1 MAVSTYP
8 LQALLSVRHYRE
20 DAARNALRVAE
31 RLLVQAREDVARC
44 QEELER
50 FQRWRPEEEERRYA
64 LIWGKRLSPD
74 ELADFRASLA
84 ALAEAEAQRVQAVT
98 EARQA
103 LARQEQAV
111 DHARQAVAHARREAA
126 KIESHRDI
134 WQESDKKERER
145 QEDLELE
152 EFAVPTPVGED
163 T

>member
-1 MAVSTYP
+1 M
-8 LQALLSVRHYRE
+8 
-20 DAARNALRVAE
+20 
-31 RLLVQAREDVARC
+31 
-44 QEELER
+44 
-50 FQRWRPEEEERRYA
+50 
-64 LIWGKRLSPD
+64 
-74 ELADFRASLA
+74 
-84 ALAEAEAQRVQAVT
+84 T

-134 WQESDKKERER
+134 WQEIDKKERER

-152 EFAVPTPVGED
+152 EFAVPAPVGED